1 MLSPEKA
8 HAECRRAEVIT
19 VNECLNTNDEN
30 DTFIG
35 NCGITMQRIGRW
47 IRPEIGCHI
56 NKKYHRM
63 GLASEAARCCRDY
76 IFENTPFNTVYSYMT
91 ADNAASSGVAVKNG
105 MKLVDEFTDTDG
117 KRLKAYAIT
126 REEWNA
132 LRT

>member
-1 MLSPEKA
+1 MPNA
-8 HAECRRAEVIT
+8 GTEVIT

-35 NCGITMQRIGRW
+35 DCGITMQRIGRW

-76 IFENTPFNTVYSYMT
+76 IFENTPFNSVYSYMT

-105 MKLVDEFTDTDG
+105 MKLVDEYTDTDG
-117 KRLKAYAIT
+117 KRLK
-126 REEWNA
+126 
-132 LRT
+132 LRHRGPGRRPIVRNGGGCYGTL

>member
-1 MLSPEKA
+1 MPNA
-8 HAECRRAEVIT
+8 GTEVIT

-35 NCGITMQRIGRW
+35 DCGITMQRI
-47 IRPEIGCHI
+47 
-56 NKKYHRM
+56 M

-91 ADNAASSGVAVKNG
+91 ADN
-105 MKLVDEFTDTDG
+105 DEFTDTDG

-126 REEWNA
+126 RAEWNA